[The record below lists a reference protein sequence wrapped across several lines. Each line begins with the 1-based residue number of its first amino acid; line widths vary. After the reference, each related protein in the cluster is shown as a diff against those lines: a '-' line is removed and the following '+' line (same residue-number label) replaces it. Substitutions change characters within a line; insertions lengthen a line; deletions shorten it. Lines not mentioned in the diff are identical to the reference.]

1 MDNPDEWAV
10 DPSVRIMRKVFEKM
24 ERAHYAILAELNVS
38 FLDERIRA
46 WRERALAIFER
57 LWSYALRKGMTMDE
71 NEAANIYVFSLTRVI
86 GSDGLEVPER
96 LTPHQPDISKLF
108 EEAFR

>member
-1 MDNPDEWAV
+1 MDNPDEWAR
-10 DPSVRIMRKVFEKM
+10 DPSVRVMRKVFEKM
-24 ERAHYAILAELNVS
+24 ESAHSAVLAELNVS
-38 FLDERIRA
+38 SLDERVRP

-71 NEAANIYVFSLTRVI
+71 NEVANIYVFSLTRVI
-86 GSDGLEVPER
+86 SSDGLEVPER
-96 LTPHQPDISKLF
+96 LTPRQPYISKLF